1 MARFNKGEARN
12 ALART
17 VFFHRLSEIRDRT
30 FESQRYM
37 ACGLNLAV
45 AAIILWN
52 TVYLGIGASQ
62 CPYQIEWLAISPNS
76 FSDIGVNSW
85 PFNLYVSTTRKVPQ
99 QAG

>member
-1 MARFNKGEARN
+1 MARFDKGEARN

-37 ACGLNLAV
+37 ASGLNLAV

-52 TVYLGIGASQ
+52 TVYLGIGASHFG
-62 CPYQIEWLAISPNS
+62 YQSEWLAISTNS
-76 FSDIGVNSW
+76 FSEMGVNSR
-85 PFNLYVSTTRKVPQ
+85 PFNLYVSTTRDFKFV
-99 QAG
+99 